1 MNELD
6 KEMAF
11 FIYLLEN
18 CAAHRKS
25 SADKI
30 LKEWDEAGISDLVY
44 NMYERYHSEDLQNAF
59 ADIESLLAEKKQLS
73 SGFPTQEAGI

>member
-6 KEMAF
+6 KEMVF

-18 CAAHRKS
+18 YAACKNS

-30 LKEWDEAGISDLVY
+30 LQEWDDAGITDFIY
-44 NMYERYHSEDLQNAF
+44 NMYERYHSEELQNAF
-59 ADIESLLAEKKQLS
+59 TDIESLLIAKKKSL
-73 SGFPTQEAGI
+73 

>member
-6 KEMAF
+6 TEMVF

-18 CAAHRKS
+18 YAACKNS

-30 LKEWDEAGISDLVY
+30 LKEWDDAGITDFIY

-59 ADIESLLAEKKQLS
+59 DDIDTLLASKKKS
-73 SGFPTQEAGI
+73 S

>member
-6 KEMAF
+6 KEMVF

-18 CAAHRKS
+18 YAACKNS

-30 LKEWDEAGISDLVY
+30 LQEWDDAGITDFIY
-44 NMYERYHSEDLQNAF
+44 NMYERYHSEELQNAF
-59 ADIESLLAEKKQLS
+59 TDIDSLLTAKKK
-73 SGFPTQEAGI
+73 

>member
-6 KEMAF
+6 KEMIF

-18 CAAHRKS
+18 YAAYKNT
-25 SADKI
+25 SADEV
-30 LKEWDEAGISDLVY
+30 LKQWDASGLTDFFY

-59 ADIESLLAEKKQLS
+59 DDIDKKLSL
-73 SGFPTQEAGI
+73 

>member
-6 KEMAF
+6 KEMIF

-18 CAAHRKS
+18 YAAYKNT
-25 SADKI
+25 SADEV
-30 LKEWDEAGISDLVY
+30 LKQWDVSGLTDFFY

-59 ADIESLLAEKKQLS
+59 DDIDKKLN
-73 SGFPTQEAGI
+73 A

>member
-1 MNELD
+1 MNELN
-6 KEMAF
+6 KEMEF

-18 CAAHRKS
+18 YAAYKNS

-30 LKEWDEAGISDLVY
+30 LTQWDNAGVTGLIY

-59 ADIESLLAEKKQLS
+59 DDIDTLLASKKKS
-73 SGFPTQEAGI
+73 S

>member
-6 KEMAF
+6 KEMEF

-18 CAAHRKS
+18 YAAYKHS
-25 SADKI
+25 SADEV
-30 LKEWDEAGISDLVY
+30 LKQWDEAGLTDFFY

-59 ADIESLLAEKKQLS
+59 DDIDRFTVNKMRSE
-73 SGFPTQEAGI
+73 T

>member
-1 MNELD
+1 MNELN
-6 KEMAF
+6 KEMEF

-18 CAAHRKS
+18 YAAYKNS

-30 LKEWDEAGISDLVY
+30 LTQWDNAGVTDLIY

-59 ADIESLLAEKKQLS
+59 IDIESLLVAKKKSL
-73 SGFPTQEAGI
+73 

>member
-6 KEMAF
+6 KEMEF

-18 CAAHRKS
+18 YAAYKNS

-30 LKEWDEAGISDLVY
+30 LSAWDNAGITDRIY

-59 ADIESLLAEKKQLS
+59 DDIDLLRSEKN
-73 SGFPTQEAGI
+73 

>member
-18 CAAHRKS
+18 YAAYKNS

-30 LKEWDEAGISDLVY
+30 LKEWDNAGITDFIY
-44 NMYERYHSEDLQNAF
+44 NMYERYHSEELQNAF
-59 ADIESLLAEKKQLS
+59 DDIDKKTS
-73 SGFPTQEAGI
+73 RK

>member
-6 KEMAF
+6 KEMVF

-18 CAAHRKS
+18 YAAYKNS

-30 LKEWDEAGISDLVY
+30 LKDWDGAGITDFIY
-44 NMYERYHSEDLQNAF
+44 NMYERYHSEELQNAF
-59 ADIESLLAEKKQLS
+59 IDIESLLTAKKKSL
-73 SGFPTQEAGI
+73 